1 MEILINLIQGIGIVF
16 FDIICCKNFF
26 SSFFEKRK
34 DFIIWQKI
42 SLPLLSILVYGGA
55 LVFSNNILLKAC
67 YTFIIVSIIMFSYF
81 KVKLI
86 VGIIFTSIF
95 EGLIYGIDYLVL
107 LLFSEITMS
116 TYSEHILTIFVSKML
131 LFACVLFINKKWGIK
146 NFFDVLSDSEWL
158 RFLYFPFSTIIIF
171 VITLI
176 NIKGIEDEKLQDV
189 IIVIAF
195 FLIGMN
201 ILLLR
206 LIGDIVERE
215 QKLNETALFDER
227 AENQKEVYKLISD
240 NYYKERKKT
249 HEYKNHMSCIAG
261 MLKNGEIKEVEEYVS
276 GITGELKRDPNLIDT
291 NNIAV
296 NIVLNTKYQEAVN
309 KNIMVIL
316 QVNDLSNIKIRN
328 EDIVVIFTN
337 MLNNAIEACEKLKS
351 NKKIWIK
358 FVDEDKMTVISIKNT
373 CEQRL
378 LNKMLR
384 TTKSDK
390 IEHGFGIENIRE
402 LTNKYGGSDYIKQE
416 SGRFIFTIIF
426 PHD

>member
-1 MEILINLIQGIGIVF
+1 MEIWINLIQGIGIVF
-16 FDIICCKNFF
+16 FEIICCKNFL
-26 SSFFEKRK
+26 SSFFEKRN
-34 DFIIWQKI
+34 DFILWQKI
-42 SLPLLSILVYGGA
+42 SLPVLSVLVYFGA
-55 LVFSNNILLKAC
+55 LVFSNNILLKTC
-67 YTFIIVSIIMFSYF
+67 YTFIVVSIIMFSYIEF
-81 KVKLI
+81 KLI
-86 VGIIFTSIF
+86 VGVIFTSIF

-107 LLFSEITMS
+107 LMFSEITIS
-116 TYSEHILTIFVSKML
+116 TSSEHLLTIFVSKML
-131 LFACVLFINKKWGIK
+131 LFICVVFISKKWGVK
-146 NFFDVLSDSEWL
+146 NFFHVLSDSEWL
-158 RFLYFPFSTIIIF
+158 RFLYFPFSTIVIF
-171 VITLI
+171 IITLV
-176 NIKGIEDEKLQDV
+176 NIKGIENERLQNV
-189 IIVIAF
+189 IIIITF

-201 ILLLR
+201 LLLLR

-227 AENQKEVYKLISD
+227 AENQKEMYKLISD

-261 MLKNGEIKEVEEYVS
+261 MLKNGQIKEAEEYVS

-296 NIVLNTKYQEAVN
+296 NIVLNAKYQEAID

-316 QVNDLSNIKIRN
+316 QMNDLSNIKIRN
-328 EDIVVIFTN
+328 EDIVVILAN
-337 MLNNAIEACEKLKS
+337 MLNNAIEACEQLKS

-373 CEQRL
+373 CEQKAS
-378 LNKMLR
+378 NKMLR

-390 IEHGFGIENIRE
+390 FEHGFGIENIRE
-402 LTNKYGGSDYIKQE
+402 LTDKYGGSNHMKQE
-416 SGRFIFTIIF
+416 AGIFIFTIVF